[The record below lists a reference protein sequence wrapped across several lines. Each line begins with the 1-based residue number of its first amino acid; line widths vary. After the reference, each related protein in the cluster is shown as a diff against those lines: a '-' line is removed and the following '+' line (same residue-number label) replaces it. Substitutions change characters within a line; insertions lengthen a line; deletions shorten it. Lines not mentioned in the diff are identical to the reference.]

1 MKSIDYW
8 RRQSK
13 EFDGG
18 ETATFHT
25 VRIDK
30 LPSTL
35 LVPEENQKQLIE
47 DLAKKH
53 ASQVDVCIDAC
64 NDEAD
69 DRRATVLIRIAPQST
84 IDKFVEELCE
94 MHISGFRPFAK
105 LISPSSNGPSTSSS
119 SLPPPPAI
127 PVLIN
132 GSIVEPPQQ
141 PLHPHRH
148 RHHQSGGMIP
158 DLSQI
163 KPSARD
169 ASRTLYVRN
178 LPRKPDVEKLK
189 TIFGAVATIIE
200 IEVKNPESPSPYAF
214 IQFPDVISVMNTIF
228 HYYSPQNEE
237 FGEKSLQKLR
247 LNWGKTK
254 LSSKLWIGEIPRN
267 FSKDEIQAKIK
278 ACQEPIE
285 FFMIQQDLKQLQ
297 YFGIENWQ
305 PKF

>member
-1 MKSIDYW
+1 M

-25 VRIDK
+25 VRIEK

-47 DLAKKH
+47 DLAQKH
-53 ASQVDVCIDAC
+53 ASQVDVSIDAC

-69 DRRATVLIRIAPQST
+69 DRRATVLIRIAPHST
-84 IDKFVEELCE
+84 IDKFVDELCE
-94 MHISGFRPFAK
+94 MHISGFRPSAK
-105 LISPSSNGPSTSSS
+105 LITPSSSSNGPSTSSS

-132 GSIVEPPQQ
+132 GSIVEAPPQ
-141 PLHPHRH
+141 HHHHRH
-148 RHHQSGGMIP
+148 GMIP
-158 DLSQI
+158 DLTNI
-163 KPSARD
+163 KPSAKD
-169 ASRTLYVRN
+169 ASRTLYVKN
-178 LPRKPDVEKLK
+178 LSPNVKVEHLK
-189 TIFGAVATIIE
+189 SRLGTVATIIE
-200 IEVKNPESPSPYAF
+200 IEIKNPESPHPYAF
-214 IQFPDVISVMNTIF
+214 IQFPDIISVMNTII
-228 HYYSPQNEE
+228 HYYSPQSDDSD
-237 FGEKSLQKLR
+237 KKYK

-278 ACQEPIE
+278 ACQEPTE
-285 FFMIQQDLKQLQ
+285 FIFDKARYEAIAVFRHRELATKVMDDIKHH
-297 YFGIENWQ
+297 
-305 PKF
+305 KM